1 MNSLILIGEMARIH
15 GISAQTLRYYDKI
28 DLFKPLYIQEESD
41 YRYYGI
47 EQFAH
52 LESILFLKGTG
63 MQLKEIKR
71 YFKNRGLDSMLDL
84 LEQRVERINAEIVRL
99 KNKRTKIESML
110 TSVKSYLDKDIMGK
124 CRFQPMP
131 ERQMLFFT
139 FGSGDNFVEHEL
151 GIKKLGMKIK
161 SIDELYLNPF
171 GSVIDQKEIEKGN
184 YSNFKG
190 IAMVFGKCIP
200 EDIATIPLPEGVYAT
215 MPFVGTYQ
223 DTENAFREVIRQVQE
238 KGYVIAGDGL
248 VLIITDKAY
257 SDYEY
262 EYISEIQIPITI
274 KDS

>member
-1 MNSLILIGEMARIH
+1 MNPLILIGEMARIH

-28 DLFKPLYIQEESD
+28 DLFKPSYIEESG

-63 MQLKEIKR
+63 MPLKEIKR
-71 YFKNRGLDSMLDL
+71 HFENRGLDSMLAL
-84 LEQRVERINAEIVRL
+84 LEKRVNFIDDEIVRL

-110 TSVKSYLDKDIMGK
+110 KTVNNYLDKNIMGK
-124 CRFQPMP
+124 CRFQQMP
-131 ERQMLFFT
+131 ERQMLYFT
-139 FGSGDNFVEHEL
+139 FGNGDIFVEHEL
-151 GIKKLGMKIK
+151 GIKKLGMVIK

-171 GSVIDQKEIEKGN
+171 GSVIDKHDIEKGD

-190 IAMVFGKCIP
+190 IAMVFGQSIP
-200 EDIATIPLPEGVYAT
+200 DEVATIPLPEGVYAT
-215 MPFVGTYQ
+215 MVFVGTYK
-223 DTENAFREVIRQVQE
+223 DTENYFTAMTKQIKEN
-238 KGYVIAGDGL
+238 GYEIAGDGL

-262 EYISEIQIPITI
+262 EYISQIQIPI
-274 KDS
+274 KL